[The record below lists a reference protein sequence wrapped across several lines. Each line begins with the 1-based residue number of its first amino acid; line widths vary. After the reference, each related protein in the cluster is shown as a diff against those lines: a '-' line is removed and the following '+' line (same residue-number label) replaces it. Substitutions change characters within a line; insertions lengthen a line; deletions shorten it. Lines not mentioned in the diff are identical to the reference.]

1 MGKFPNSS
9 QEEYGVVCQKPR
21 FSVLSANWHG
31 FCNAWREAA
40 AWRQDG
46 TFEGQSSG
54 SKTMEEK
61 SNPVRE
67 IGQLLSVA
75 IAAVLFGST
84 LILSAI
90 GPARASEAPML
101 ATQDTPAALRY
112 LA

>member
-1 MGKFPNSS
+1 MGKFPNFS
-9 QEEYGVVCQKPR
+9 QEDFDAGRPKPC
-21 FSVLSANWHG
+21 FSAISANWHG
-31 FCNAWREAA
+31 FCKGREEAA
-40 AWRQDG
+40 AQADG

-54 SKTMEEK
+54 SKTMQEK

-84 LILSAI
+84 LILSAV